1 MCGSSIHAT
10 WATARSRD
18 SDCLSCLGA
27 EGLENCLHNC
37 IIRTGVAAER
47 FRQLL
52 CGHLSNDVRVFILAK
67 GFEEDLQAGVYAEL
81 AVNKIQGKVSH
92 HLQPIKLRYLKAL
105 SPGQGAD
112 C

>member
-1 MCGSSIHAT
+1 
-10 WATARSRD
+10 
-18 SDCLSCLGA
+18 
-27 EGLENCLHNC
+27 
-37 IIRTGVAAER
+37 
-47 FRQLL
+47 
-52 CGHLSNDVRVFILAK
+52 
-67 GFEEDLQAGVYAEL
+67 LQAGVYAEL